1 MIKEIAYA
9 TSKEAIRGLCEQVAI
24 ALAPKNIRV
33 NCINPGPTDTG
44 YLEGDAYK
52 EIARMFPSGR
62 WGTPDDAAK
71 LVQFLHSEHAGWIT
85 GQLIA
90 SEGGF
95 RR

>member
-1 MIKEIAYA
+1 MKVDA
-9 TSKEAIRGLCEQVAI
+9 RQVSV

-44 YLEGDAYK
+44 YLEGSAY
-52 EIARMFPSGR
+52 EGVARMFPSGR

-71 LVQFLHSEHAGWIT
+71 LVQFLHSEHALWIT
-85 GQLIA
+85 GQNIA

-95 RR
+95 RRCF